1 MSSLQPVVSIPAH
14 LKANF
19 RRTMILGVVVGA
31 VGLVALVLTGHPL
44 LGLFGCL
51 GILLGAVNAALVQRS
66 AVTYGN
72 SDNADMPAKKL
83 LTMSIATRL
92 LITTLVAVLI
102 GIFFAP
108 NAAGRYSIGTKTKD
122 LKYGPDGSLTIYVQ
136 ADPPPDDLLANWLP
150 APRQADENGD
160 FSLYLR
166 AYWPKAA
173 VLEGAW
179 TPPPVENAN

>member
-31 VGLVALVLTGHPL
+31 AGLVALVLTGHPL

-51 GILLGAVNAALVQRS
+51 GILLGAVNAMLVQRS

-108 NAAGRYSIGTKTKD
+108 NGVAVFGGLMIFQVVM
-122 LKYGPDGSLTIYVQ
+122 LGST
-136 ADPPPDDLLANWLP
+136 ALP
-150 APRQADENGD
+150 MMRGM
-160 FSLYLR
+160 R
-166 AYWPKAA
+166 
-173 VLEGAW
+173 
-179 TPPPVENAN
+179 

>member
-19 RRTMILGVVVGA
+19 RRTTILAVVVGV

-51 GILLGAVNAALVQRS
+51 GILLGAANALLVQRS

-92 LITTLVAVLI
+92 LITTLIAVLI

-108 NAAGRYSIGTKTKD
+108 NGVAVFGGLMVFQIVM
-122 LKYGPDGSLTIYVQ
+122 LGST
-136 ADPPPDDLLANWLP
+136 ALP
-150 APRQADENGD
+150 MMRGM
-160 FSLYLR
+160 R
-166 AYWPKAA
+166 
-173 VLEGAW
+173 
-179 TPPPVENAN
+179 